1 MKEES
6 SKVSFW
12 AYDIFGYLLPGL
24 VLIVGF
30 AKSNQWVYDNVH
42 LHWTSGSYAD
52 YAIILGIAYTIG
64 HLVSGLSSFALERLL
79 LRHILKYPTQQMF
92 KENDNT
98 SKYVKLFFP
107 GYFRPYSK
115 DFQKSVKDKIKK
127 EFDIEPSEE
136 HDLFWLSWSFV
147 CANHP
152 VAYKRATHFLE
163 LYGFSRNMSMSFLML
178 VPSTWFASWTNTM
191 NGYLWSLSALFAAWI
206 LFVNYT
212 KLLRRLNDEV
222 YRAFVVSKK

>member
-24 VLIVGF
+24 VLIIGL
-30 AKSNQWVYDNVH
+30 AKSIKWVYDNIH
-42 LHWTSGSYAD
+42 NQLISGSYAD
-52 YAIILGIAYTIG
+52 YVIILVVAYTIG
-64 HLVSGLSSFALERLL
+64 HILSGLSSYALERLI
-79 LRHILKYPTQQMF
+79 LRHILKWPTQQMF
-92 KENDNT
+92 KPNDDT
-98 SKYVKLFFP
+98 PKYYKILFP

-115 DFQKSVKDKIKK
+115 LFQDNVRDKLKK
-127 EFDIEPSEE
+127 EFNIEPTQE
-136 HDLFWLSWSFV
+136 HDIFWLCWSFV
-147 CANHP
+147 SGNHP

-163 LYGFSRNMSMSFLML
+163 LYGFSRNMCMSFLLL
-178 VPSTWFASWTNTM
+178 VPATWFSDWTNPI
-191 NGYLWSLSALFAAWI
+191 NGYIWSLGALFAAWI

-222 YRAFVVSKK
+222 YRAFVVSK